1 MSQVIS
7 FKCPSCGGYLIF
19 DPAKQRFQCPYCGG
33 SFAENELKEQSEQR
47 QQAAEQA
54 RSAEPNSE
62 LRSYHCQMCGAEIV
76 TDTTTAAT
84 RCYYC
89 HSPVVLNDRLTD
101 EFRPDGVIPFKLDK
115 KAAEA
120 EFKSFISKK
129 RFVQPDFFSQAQ
141 MEDFAGVYYPYWS
154 CDISG
159 EGSFDGEGTNVSI
172 RNGAKETVTITRI
185 FAVHREGRLTFRQMI
200 RKALT
205 KADGKLSDG
214 IHPYQ
219 MEDVKPYKSGYL
231 SGFLAEKRDIE
242 QDAAK
247 QSMVTEAKGYAER
260 MFTSV
265 ENPYNTLTGHAKF
278 EPDSVK
284 TKYLLLPAWVLTY
297 KHRADGEPY
306 YYMMNGQTGRICGKL
321 PINKGKLYAVGALI
335 GGIVFGLLCLGG
347 AILW

>member
-1 MSQVIS
+1 
-7 FKCPSCGGYLIF
+7 
-19 DPAKQRFQCPYCGG
+19 
-33 SFAENELKEQSEQR
+33 
-47 QQAAEQA
+47 
-54 RSAEPNSE
+54 
-62 LRSYHCQMCGAEIV
+62 
-76 TDTTTAAT
+76 
-84 RCYYC
+84 
-89 HSPVVLNDRLTD
+89 
-101 EFRPDGVIPFKLDK
+101 
-115 KAAEA
+115 
-120 EFKSFISKK
+120 
-129 RFVQPDFFSQAQ
+129 
-141 MEDFAGVYYPYWS
+141 
-154 CDISG
+154 
-159 EGSFDGEGTNVSI
+159 
-172 RNGAKETVTITRI
+172 
-185 FAVHREGRLTFRQMI
+185 MI

-219 MEDVKPYKSGYL
+219 MEDVKPYESGYL

-335 GGIVFGLLCLGG
+335 GGIVSGLLCLGG